1 MTSSLKRRIG
11 LGIIVALALWS
22 GLWLREWIYPA
33 SEAYRFRWDMN
44 NAWKQ
49 GMIILDAARAR
60 PDISKTSPTLGQ
72 VYRSYL
78 TRYDAAIAASVDGRY
93 QLDYPPGRLLLIAVW
108 VWASS
113 IAEQVPPESIDTVIW
128 PLLML
133 NTAFELLLNVIGS
146 SPHPRL
152 TCIPDFHFGCQF
164 WLAEPLIPSGAL
176 PFHRSL
182 ALRFGRRGPQSWVPP
197 STQLPC

>member
-1 MTSSLKRRIG
+1 MTSSLKCRIG

-49 GMIILDAARAR
+49 GMIILDAARAP

-108 VWASS
+108 VWANS

-133 NTAFELLLNVIGS
+133 NTAFELLLVPYS
-146 SPHPRL
+146 KPTRHHPKLPSNANPANKR
-152 TCIPDFHFGCQF
+152 
-164 WLAEPLIPSGAL
+164 EPPKT
-176 PFHRSL
+176 PQMKRRR
-182 ALRFGRRGPQSWVPP
+182 ALRGTQSWVPP